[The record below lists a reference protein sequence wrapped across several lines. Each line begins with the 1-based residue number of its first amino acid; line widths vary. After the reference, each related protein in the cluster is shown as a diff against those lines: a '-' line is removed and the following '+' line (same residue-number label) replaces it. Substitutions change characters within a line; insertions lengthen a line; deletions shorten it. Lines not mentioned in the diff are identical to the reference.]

1 MSEGFT
7 KLFGSLIHS
16 TIWREPDHVRL
27 VWITML
33 AIVNRNGVV
42 EASLPGLADA
52 ARVTVEQCE
61 EALTKLSSPDKY
73 SRSKVHEGRRILEID
88 GGWQL
93 LNYES
98 YRKRMSAEDQKEK
111 TAERVRRARVKDR
124 EFESDVTGEAL
135 QTVTVTPGNECN
147 DIAEA
152 EAEADQIH
160 PSGGTPREP
169 SAKPKREPRRKPR
182 SALPDDWKPD
192 ADHLE
197 RARGLG
203 LNCRTEFE
211 KFKNHALAG
220 GRLMANW
227 NAAFTTWL
235 LNAQAFARP
244 SGGARAAAPRQPDSG
259 YRPSDH
265 ATEIT

>member
-52 ARVTVEQCE
+52 ARVTIEECE
-61 EALTKLSSPDKY
+61 EALGKLSAPDKY
-73 SRSKVHEGRRILEID
+73 SRSKNHEGRRVQEID

-124 EFESDVTGEAL
+124 EFEHDVTGEAL
-135 QTVTVTPGNECN
+135 HSVTVTPGNECN

-152 EAEADQIH
+152 EADQDH
-160 PSGGTPREP
+160 PSGDAPP
-169 SAKPKREPRRKPR
+169 KSKAKREPRRKPR
-182 SALPDDWKPD
+182 SALPADWKPD

-211 KFKNHALAG
+211 KFKHHALAG

-244 SGGARAAAPRQPDSG
+244 SGGVRAAAAPRQPDSG

-265 ATEIT
+265 AQEIT